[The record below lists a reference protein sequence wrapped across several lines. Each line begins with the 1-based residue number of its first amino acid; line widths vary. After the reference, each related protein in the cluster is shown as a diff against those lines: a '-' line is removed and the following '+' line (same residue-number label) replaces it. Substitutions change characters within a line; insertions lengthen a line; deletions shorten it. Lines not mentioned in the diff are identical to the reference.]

1 MTRDIKMVVTD
12 LDGTY
17 LRSDKSIS
25 AYTEQVMAK
34 LRQAGILFVVATA
47 RPVRA
52 VRDFLPWVQYDA
64 GIFHNGAVVWNGAER
79 IGGTGIEES
88 QKIVQKITREKAG
101 VHVAIEADDRL
112 YANFDAQRIWPG
124 IQYSSTVNFAELSG
138 KVADKLII
146 EAHSLEEM
154 AQYRKYI
161 PEHLYLQLSE
171 NAIAMVMNRQATK
184 TKGIQLLAGHFHI
197 SQEQIVAFGDD
208 YNDIDMLQSCGIGVA
223 VGNALEEVKRSA
235 DRVCGSNDEDGV
247 AHWLSENL
255 DIPVCRN

>member
-88 QKIVQKITREKAG
+88 QKIVQQITREKAG

-154 AQYRKYI
+154 AQYRKIHTGAFVSAVIRKRNCYGD
-161 PEHLYLQLSE
+161 EQ
-171 NAIAMVMNRQATK
+171 
-184 TKGIQLLAGHFHI
+184 AGHKDQGDSVI
-197 SQEQIVAFGDD
+197 GRAFPYFTGT
-208 YNDIDMLQSCGIGVA
+208 N
-223 VGNALEEVKRSA
+223 RSI
-235 DRVCGSNDEDGV
+235 RG
-247 AHWLSENL
+247 
-255 DIPVCRN
+255 